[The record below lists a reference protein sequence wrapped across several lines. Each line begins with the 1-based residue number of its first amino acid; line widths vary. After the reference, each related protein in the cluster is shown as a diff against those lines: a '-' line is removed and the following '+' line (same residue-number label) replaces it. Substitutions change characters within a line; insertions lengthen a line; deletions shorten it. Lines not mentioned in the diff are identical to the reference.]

1 MARFRPVGQQDLAPS
16 GEISRIRAN
25 LAALHTLRTL
35 QHAQRAATAEEHS
48 VLARWSGWGAVPGVF
63 DADRDEPAYAEARA
77 QLAELLDDDQFAAA
91 RRTVINAH
99 YTDAAVVQTVWSAVG
114 RLGFTGGDVLE
125 PGSGSGN
132 FIANAPEGARMV
144 GVELD
149 PTTAAISAAL
159 YPDARILAE
168 SFADTRAPEGSFDLV
183 VGNVP
188 FGKISL
194 TDRRHN
200 PGGHSIHDHFIVKGL
215 HLLRPGGVMAVLT
228 SRFTLDS
235 ANPAARREMAGL
247 ADLIGAVRLPSGSM
261 AQAAGTDAVI
271 DVLLLRRRENGAPRQ
286 DPGEW
291 ETTRTVRL
299 GEEDVRVNAY
309 FLDQPGR
316 VLGRLAAGGMYRG
329 DSLSVVGER
338 DCAPA
343 LDAVLADVV
352 EQAEQRG
359 LLYRP
364 DTGSVAARPVAVVAA
379 ADRQP
384 ERYLQAHPGGTFT
397 QIVDGQPQPYA
408 PPKTQ
413 AAELR
418 ALLGLRDTAKRLLE
432 NEAATSDDTAE
443 LDRLRG
449 ELGEQYDA
457 YTAAF
462 GPINRFTLHATGK
475 TDPETG
481 EPVMRRAAPAQ
492 GGFRSDPWATLVFAL
507 ERFDE
512 ATQTARKAD
521 IFTTRAIAPR
531 APRLGADTA
540 EDALAICRDVY
551 GELSLPR
558 IAWLLGV
565 DEAEARTQLGTLV
578 FDEPGTGRL
587 VPAAQYLSG
596 DVRAKLTAAQAAA
609 LDDERYGANVDALRA
624 ALPADLGPSDI
635 RVRLGASWISGDTVQ
650 QFLREVLD
658 DPTVKV
664 EHDRGSMWDVR
675 SQRKGTAL
683 ATSTWGTERMSA
695 VDIAQKLLEQR
706 PIRVYDVDEATEK
719 RRLHPDATLAAQAK
733 ATELNDKF
741 SDWLW
746 EDEQRGDGYLQRY
759 NDTFN
764 SLVLRSYDAAQ
775 MSLPGLSL
783 AFKPHPHQYAAVAR
797 IVGEPSVGLFHEV
810 GAGKTAEMVMGA
822 MELRRLGLARKPAII
837 VPNHM
842 REQFTRE
849 FLQLYPQANLLA
861 ASSEDLTEAKRRLF
875 QARVTTGDW
884 DAVIMTH
891 RAFEKVAMSPDYQR
905 TYMKE
910 KVAKLEARLDAAKAA
925 GAKRLVKQL
934 EAAKARAEEKI
945 KKKLSA
951 PKDPGLTFEQMGV
964 DYLFVD
970 EAHLFKNLERTSR
983 IPGMTIPGSNRA
995 TDLDMKLRWLRESNQ
1010 RVCTLATATP
1020 IANSIGEVHTMLMY
1034 LAPELT
1040 EQLGIDE
1047 FDAWAATFGETVEGI
1062 EVMPEGSGL
1071 RMNSRFAKFY
1081 NVPELLRIL
1090 HQVSDIK
1097 TAEDL
1102 NLPVPAQVER
1112 EDGKRAPRT
1121 VVVPQS
1127 DEFADY
1133 LGTLVTRAD
1142 DVRSGVVEPHEDNML
1157 KITHNG
1163 RSAALDLRLVP
1174 PTPDEILDVLTRY
1187 EVVDD
1192 EHAGRLLAGKLAA
1205 LWAENRPNPLDP
1217 DATPWSTGDV
1227 IDEDGRTVLAGVTFT
1242 AEEQAALLAIRAIDA
1257 SAPNKLATAADTI
1270 AAIHAEHAGDVFTDV
1285 DGAPHPRPG
1294 ALQIVFSDLGVPADG
1309 FNAYDQLRELLTE
1322 RGVPREQVRF
1332 MHEARN
1338 DVEKA
1343 QLFAAARD
1351 GRIAVLVGSTE
1362 KMGVGTNVQA
1372 RAVAL
1377 HHLDCPWRPADLQQ
1391 REGRILRQGNQNA
1404 EVAILRYVTEG
1415 SFDAYMWQT
1424 VSRKAVSISQVLRGT
1439 VNVREI
1445 EDIGDA
1451 ALSYNEAK
1459 ALATGNP
1466 LLLDQAALQ
1475 VEVTRMERLERSH
1488 TREQERLQRLL
1499 RQSDALLDVIRDEIA
1514 EAGQALTRRVDTT
1527 GDAFAITVLGARSTD
1542 RKQANELLRQAIAV
1556 VETPGRGR
1564 QEIAT
1569 LGGFTVAAE
1578 SRWSQDQTRR
1588 RLFVDMP
1595 GLPRAEFELPVKEIP
1610 AADIVNRLEKR
1621 VRGIENMQKQLQ
1633 RDLTARRQEIE
1644 RVTAGVGEPFK
1655 HADALRAARGQ
1666 LEVIYAQIEE
1676 ASKPEPAA
1684 GDVADPAATAAA
1696 APARR
1701 VDPAVLR
1708 TGPLGAP
1715 DGNDTD
1721 EVLLFA
1727 AAAIEQYGWASRRD
1741 ATASD
1746 GQLAATAAIVDTALN
1761 GDGYDAA
1768 TLREELEQ
1776 AITDDIRALARAA
1789 RAYAAALPDDAFSD
1803 YTFQLRTAATH
1814 DRVPARQFGVLV
1826 SAVNAYQ
1833 RHQDDLAL
1841 QQATPA
1847 SQWQGR
1853 RGERVDFDAEVL
1865 AVRTYSTE
1873 RRGGQGATS
1882 TLLLTDTAGNLYSW
1896 RAPTLHA
1903 LAPATFVHVTG
1914 TIKEHSDLN
1923 GHPQTNLSRCKITRI
1938 AQPADMPQRAPQPTA
1953 ASTVPQDA
1961 AGPAVA
1967 EPAVVPAEAEPQDA
1981 GASPAVDEPGEPPS
1995 GDNDSRDPA
2004 STAPERDLPPAVP
2017 IGRITLDGWIAGHDA
2032 ELHQLWTA
2040 TAADQPWIEDQLTE
2054 LTNDRWI
2061 QTYARARR
2069 DLEEFRYTF
2078 DDDLANRIIEGADT
2092 DDQRDNFLRV
2102 YFHRDQQFR
2111 DSLTEFAARTIDDTC
2126 HDPTST
2132 TDGTMAAPSA
2142 ASDAVAHDRAEELSG
2157 RRHQP
2162 DDMRLTDGASSG
2174 DADQDELPDLP
2185 EAHEAAAAEDAP
2197 SAEAIAG
2204 DGANLDSIPE
2214 PSTAPEPDPATDSIG
2229 ADPVARAPEEPD
2241 SPNRRAE
2248 ILAAIHA
2255 LAGQNPTGMVLH
2267 VDGKEPQSVGRTRA
2281 IELFSLMI
2289 DRVQQTG
2296 SVPAGLTWNGV
2307 PIGVHRSDDERL
2319 QILVGPP
2326 LAQVDIPLRHAWPPV
2341 AERDELL
2348 GKLVSYINTTGE
2360 RAEAARQS
2368 PRPSARPVAERAVPA
2383 PPAARHAF
2391 PATPAKSMG
2400 SPSSRAG
2407 TSEPDVARTSVAPG
2421 HRRYI

>member
-1 MARFRPVGQQDLAPS
+1 M
-16 GEISRIRAN
+16 
-25 LAALHTLRTL
+25 
-35 QHAQRAATAEEHS
+35 
-48 VLARWSGWGAVPGVF
+48 F

-77 QLAELLDDDQFAAA
+77 QLAELLDDDELAAA

-99 YTDAAVVQTVWSAVG
+99 YTDAAVVQAVWTAVG

-132 FIANAPEGARMV
+132 FIAYAPEGARMV

-194 TDRRHN
+194 ADRRHN
-200 PGGHSIHDHFIVKGL
+200 PAGHSIHDHFIVKGL

-228 SRFTLDS
+228 SRYTLDS
-235 ANPAARREMAGL
+235 VNPAARREMAGL

-271 DVLLLRRRENGAPRQ
+271 DVLLLRRRENGVPRQ
-286 DPGEW
+286 DAVDW
-291 ETTRTVRL
+291 ETTRAVRL
-299 GEEDVRVNAY
+299 GDDDVRVNAY
-309 FLDQPGR
+309 FLDQPDR
-316 VLGRLAAGGMYRG
+316 ILGRLATGGMYRA
-329 DSLSVVGER
+329 DSLSVVGDR

-343 LDAVLADVV
+343 LDAALSDLVAR
-352 EQAEQRG
+352 AEQRD

-364 DTGSVAARPVAVVAA
+364 DTAAAAARPVAVVAA

-384 ERYLQAHPGGTFT
+384 ERYLQAYPDGTFT
-397 QIVDGQPQPYA
+397 QVVGGQPAPYA

-413 AAELR
+413 AAELQK
-418 ALLGLRDTAKRLLE
+418 LLGLRDTAMRLLE
-432 NEAATSDDTAE
+432 TEAASSDDTAE
-443 LDRLRG
+443 LDRLRAA
-449 ELGEQYDA
+449 LGEQYDA
-457 YTAAF
+457 YAAAY
-462 GPINRFTLHATGK
+462 GSINRFNLHATGK

-481 EPVMRRAAPAQ
+481 EQVMRRAAPAQ
-492 GGFRSDPWATLVFAL
+492 GGFRSDPWATLVYAL

-512 ATQTARKAD
+512 ASQAARKAD

-531 APRLGADTA
+531 APKLGADTA

-551 GELSLPR
+551 GELSLQR

-565 DEAEARTQLGTLV
+565 NEAEARAQLGTLV
-578 FDEPGTGRL
+578 FDEPGTDRL
-587 VPAAQYLSG
+587 LPAAQYLSG
-596 DVRAKLTAAQAAA
+596 DVRAKLAAAQAAA
-609 LDDERYGANVDALRA
+609 IEDERYGANVDALRA
-624 ALPADLGPSDI
+624 VLPADLTPSDI
-635 RVRLGASWISGDTVQ
+635 RVRLGASWVSGATVQ
-650 QFLREVLD
+650 QFLRELLD

-664 EHDRGSMWDVR
+664 EHDRGSIWDVR
-675 SQRKGTAL
+675 SQRKATAL

-706 PIRVYDVDEATEK
+706 PIRVYDVDDVTEK
-719 RRLHPDATLAAQAK
+719 RRLNPDATLAAQAK
-733 ATELNDKF
+733 ATELNDRF

-759 NDTFN
+759 NTTFN
-764 SLVLRSYDAAQ
+764 SLVLRSYDATQ

-797 IVGEPSVGLFHEV
+797 IVAEPSVGLFHEV

-861 ASSEDLTEAKRRLF
+861 ASSEDLTESKRRLF

-884 DAVIMTH
+884 DAVILTH

-905 TYMKE
+905 TYLKA
-910 KVAKLEARLDAAKAA
+910 KVAKLEARLESAKAA
-925 GAKRLVKQL
+925 GQKRLVKQL
-934 EAAKARAEEKI
+934 EAAKSRAEEKI

-983 IPGMTIPGSNRA
+983 IPGMTIPGSGRA
-995 TDLDMKLRWLRESNQ
+995 TDLDMKLQWLRESHE

-1034 LAPELT
+1034 LAPQLM

-1102 NLPVPAQVER
+1102 DLPVPAIVER
-1112 EDGKRAPRT
+1112 EDGKRVART

-1133 LGTLVTRAD
+1133 LTTLVSRAE
-1142 DVRSGVVEPHEDNML
+1142 DVRAGVVEPHEDNML

-1174 PTPDEILDVLTRY
+1174 PTVDEILDVLTRY

-1192 EHAGRLLAGKLAA
+1192 EKTARLLAEKLATV
-1205 LWAENRPNPLDP
+1205 WAGDRPNPLDP
-1217 DATPWSTGDV
+1217 DATVWSAGNV
-1227 IDEDGRTVLAGVTFT
+1227 LDEDGYTVLAGVTFT
-1242 AEEQAALLAIRAIDA
+1242 DEEKAALLAIRSIDA
-1257 SAPNKLATAADTI
+1257 AAPNKLTTAADTI
-1270 AAIHAEHAGDVFTDV
+1270 AAIHAEHQADVFADV
-1285 DGAPHPRPG
+1285 DGQPHPRPG

-1309 FNAYDQLRELLTE
+1309 FNAYDQLRELLAA
-1322 RGVPREQVRF
+1322 RGVPREQIRF

-1439 VNVREI
+1439 VDVREI
-1445 EDIGDA
+1445 EDVGDA

-1475 VEVTRMERLERSH
+1475 AEVTRMERLERSH
-1488 TREQERLQRLL
+1488 TREQDRLQRIL
-1499 RQSDALLDVIRDEIA
+1499 RQADGYLDLIRDDITQA
-1514 EAGQALTRRVDTT
+1514 AQALTRRVDTT
-1527 GDAFAITVLGARSTD
+1527 GDKFAITVLGTHSTD
-1542 RKQANELLRQAIAV
+1542 RKQANDLLRAALTNV
-1556 VETPGRGR
+1556 METPGRGQ

-1569 LGGFTVAAE
+1569 IGGFTVVAE

-1595 GLPRAEFELPVKEIP
+1595 GLPRADFELAPKEVP
-1610 AADIVNRLEKR
+1610 SADIANRLEKR
-1621 VRGIENMQKQLQ
+1621 LRGIGAVQAQLQ
-1633 RDLTARRQEIE
+1633 RDLAARLQEIE
-1644 RVTAGVGEPFK
+1644 RTTTGVGQPFK
-1655 HADALRAARGQ
+1655 HADALRDARSQ
-1666 LEVIYAQIEE
+1666 LEVLTAQIEE
-1676 ASKPEPAA
+1676 SSRPEPTGPAEP
-1684 GDVADPAATAAA
+1684 DPTAAA
-1696 APARR
+1696 GPAVPARR

-1708 TGPLGAP
+1708 TGPLGRP

-1721 EVLLFA
+1721 EVLLFT
-1727 AAAIEQYGWASRRD
+1727 AAAIQVYGWASRRD
-1741 ATASD
+1741 STASD
-1746 GQLAATAAIVDTALN
+1746 GQLAATATIVDTALN
-1761 GDGYDAA
+1761 GEGYDAA
-1768 TLREELEQ
+1768 ALREELEQ
-1776 AITDDIRALARAA
+1776 AITDDTRQLAQAA
-1789 RAYAAALPDDAFSD
+1789 RAYAAALPDDSFSD
-1803 YTFQLRTAATH
+1803 YTFQLRTAAAH
-1814 DRVPARQFGVLV
+1814 DEVPSRQFGVLA

-1833 RHQDDLAL
+1833 RHQNDLAL
-1841 QQATPA
+1841 QQATPG
-1847 SQWQGR
+1847 SQWQGQ
-1853 RGERVDFDAEVL
+1853 RGERLDFDAEVL

-1873 RRGGQGATS
+1873 RRSGQGATS
-1882 TLLLTDTAGNLYSW
+1882 TLLLADTEGNLYSW

-1903 LAPATFVHVTG
+1903 LAAGTFVHVTG
-1914 TIKEHSDLN
+1914 TVKEHADLY
-1923 GHPQTNLSRCKITRI
+1923 GHPQTNLSRCKVSRI
-1938 AQPADMPQRAPQPTA
+1938 DQPADAPHRVP
-1953 ASTVPQDA
+1953 ASTTDAPESAVEAA
-1961 AGPAVA
+1961 AGPAATAPQDTAAPAVG
-1967 EPAVVPAEAEPQDA
+1967 EPAVEEPERDTREPVPAPEPA
-1981 GASPAVDEPGEPPS
+1981 
-1995 GDNDSRDPA
+1995 
-2004 STAPERDLPPAVP
+2004 RDLPPAIAVD
-2017 IGRITLDGWIAGHDA
+2017 RITLDDWIAGHDA
-2032 ELHQLWTA
+2032 DLTQLWSG
-2040 TAADQPWIEDQLTE
+2040 TAADQAWIEDHLTA
-2054 LTNDRWI
+2054 LANDPWV

-2069 DLEEFRYTF
+2069 DVEEFRFSF
-2078 DDDLANRIIEGADT
+2078 DDDLTNRLIEGLEANE
-2092 DDQRDNFLRV
+2092 RDGFLQT
-2102 YFHRDQQFR
+2102 YFSRDPQFR
-2111 DSLTEFAARTIDDTC
+2111 DSLTDFAARTIYDTC
-2126 HDPTST
+2126 RNPTPAPDQT
-2132 TDGTMAAPSA
+2132 AADRDTIA
-2142 ASDAVAHDRAEELSG
+2142 ADVDTAADILTPA
-2157 RRHQP
+2157 P
-2162 DDMRLTDGASSG
+2162 LTDTDEPSPDEPLDNEHG
-2174 DADQDELPDLP
+2174 DDSMVDQEQDQDHDQVE
-2185 EAHEAAAAEDAP
+2185 EAAAAADEPPWTDNDPAD
-2197 SAEAIAG
+2197 SAVPDLA
-2204 DGANLDSIPE
+2204 
-2214 PSTAPEPDPATDSIG
+2214 PDPAEGTGPTEASEAAGVDHG
-2229 ADPVARAPEEPD
+2229 AAEQDPAPSD
-2241 SPNRRAE
+2241 RRGE
-2248 ILAAIHA
+2248 VLAAIHR
-2255 LAGQNPTGMVLH
+2255 LAEHNRTGMVLH
-2267 VDGKEPQSVGRTRA
+2267 VDGREPQPVDRIRA
-2281 IELFSLMI
+2281 TELFSLMI
-2289 DRVQQTG
+2289 DRVQENG
-2296 SVPAGLTWNGV
+2296 SVPAQLRWNGV
-2307 PIGVHRSDDERL
+2307 PIGVHRSAAERL
-2319 QILVGPP
+2319 QILVGPTD
-2326 LAQVDIPLRHAWPPV
+2326 AQVDIPLRHAWPPIPGR
-2341 AERDELL
+2341 AELL
-2348 GKLVSYINTTGE
+2348 NKLVSYINTSGE

-2368 PRPSARPVAERAVPA
+2368 LRPSARPATERADHV

-2391 PATPAKSMG
+2391 PTVVPGSTG
-2400 SPSSRAG
+2400 SPFSRAG
-2407 TSEPDVARTSVAPG
+2407 TSGPDMARTSAAHG
-2421 HRRYI
+2421 HRR